1 MPLWLLLLATL
12 ARPTHAQEPRLRIES
27 PAGTTDVPVTTTHGT
42 PAVPA
47 TALET
52 LGARIEPEPAGA
64 RILLFHDTL
73 HFTTTSPFFRAAGHV
88 WQLASAPYHEGERLF
103 LPRQLLTAWIPAHY
117 PDRVRYA
124 EGTLRLLQPDRATTR
139 TPTRTPTARV
149 VILDPG
155 HGGPDAGRIGP
166 NGVREKD
173 VTLAIARR
181 LAAILRQRP
190 GYEVHLT
197 RTRDTLIALAD
208 RPRLANRWKAGRP
221 TAVYLSIHANAG
233 GHHAR
238 GFETFFLSE
247 ARTDDERRV
256 AEMENAASAYETHT
270 TDSLPEL
277 EAIQNGLRNDFY
289 LRASNALAET
299 VQRRLARFHPGPD
312 RGVKQ
317 AGFRVLVGAFM
328 PAVLVETAF
337 LSHPAEAR
345 LLAASA
351 FQDKIAWAL
360 ADAIGEFFAAHDELL
375 VEGSP

>member
-1 MPLWLLLLATL
+1 V
-12 ARPTHAQEPRLRIES
+12 ARHAS
-27 PAGTTDVPVTTTHGT
+27 T
-42 PAVPA
+42 PA
-47 TALET
+47 
-52 LGARIEPEPAGA
+52 
-64 RILLFHDTL
+64 
-73 HFTTTSPFFRAAGHV
+73 
-88 WQLASAPYHEGERLF
+88 
-103 LPRQLLTAWIPAHY
+103 
-117 PDRVRYA
+117 
-124 EGTLRLLQPDRATTR
+124 
-139 TPTRTPTARV
+139 ARV
-149 VILDPG
+149 VIIDPG
-155 HGGPDAGRIGP
+155 HGGPDPGRIGP

-181 LAAILRQRP
+181 LAAILRQRL

-197 RTRDTLIALAD
+197 RTRDTLVALAD

-221 TAVYLSIHANAG
+221 AAVYLSIHANAG
-233 GHHAR
+233 ARHAR

-256 AEMENAASAYETHT
+256 AEMENAASAYEGEAP
-270 TDSLPEL
+270 DSLSEL
-277 EAIQNGLRNDFY
+277 EAIRNGLRNDFY

-317 AGFRVLVGAFM
+317 AGFRVLIGAFM

-345 LLAASA
+345 LLAASS
-351 FQDKIAWAL
+351 FQEKVAWAL
-360 ADAIGEFFAAHDELL
+360 ADAIGEFFAAHQDLL